1 MFDLI
6 KNIIYKN
13 KNDYLNLRL
22 TRKERETIIKF
33 SNIFIDKFNNDT
45 LFKDENKKYT
55 NKELNLLES
64 KFGNLFR
71 KNNVINPNYYNTEEN
86 QEYRK
91 LADNVYLILYK
102 RVKENEY
109 QSIIESEF
117 YTVKIEDISRLY
129 IETILYLNI
138 IEKE

>member
-1 MFDLI
+1 MFNLI
-6 KNIIYKN
+6 KKIIYKN

-22 TRKERETIIKF
+22 TRREKETIIKF
-33 SNIFIDKFNNDT
+33 TNIFIDKFNNDT

-71 KNNVINPNYYNTEEN
+71 KNNVINPNYYNTKEN

-102 RVKENEY
+102 KVKENEY